1 MVYNLRAE
9 SQHKF
14 EKALTICEYKTQP
27 VYEIIDTIIED
38 DEERPIY
45 ADIATPGEIVLSTE
59 DYTLVIEGPRRTA
72 TGESVIFE
80 DGSEHDEYVME
91 GWYATVDTEELPEA
105 LSIFLIS

>member
-1 MVYNLRAE
+1 MIYNLRAE

-14 EKALTICEYKTQP
+14 EKALTVCGYKTQP
-27 VYEIIDTIIED
+27 AYEIIDTIIEE

-45 ADIATPGEIVLSTE
+45 ADTGIPGEIVLSTD
-59 DYTLVIEGPRRTA
+59 DYTLVIEGSRRIA
-72 TGESVIFE
+72 TGKSVVFE
-80 DGSEHDEYVME
+80 NGSEQDEYAME